1 MSGAGRM
8 EVRGTTSTVSAAA
21 SRPSYT
27 ETTVAPSCLGTA
39 RRSGLGSEADGPRP
53 IVELRG
59 DAMTGTAPMTRF
71 DEVIEHSITRVVM
84 AVTTLN

>member
-1 MSGAGRM
+1 MLAGWRY
-8 EVRGTTSTVSAAA
+8 EVRPVQCQLLLRDRVT
-21 SRPSYT
+21 RKLQCP
-27 ETTVAPSCLGTA
+27 PSCLGTA
-39 RRSGLGSEADGPRP
+39 RWSGLGSEADGPRP